1 MATASPEFVSD
12 LLNFIEECEQ
22 RLQNWGFYDVAFDEV
37 DLAALIQSDAPKNLL
52 QVWDE
57 LVSDGASLGTVL
69 KEMRRADL
77 LYLLPDGSGRVRS
90 RFAEGLRLM
99 AHLRQ
104 RFSHQDW
111 TSGRR
116 LVSDLKLHLAP
127 RRYPAIGITAKAA
140 WDCMAAHAAHPS
152 FQRQIFDALASRPG
166 GGSFTFAGFQVRS
179 FERIFRSYGAEEQSG
194 TVVCA
199 STGAGKTKAFYI
211 PAFTAIAAELD
222 AKAAPFTKVIAVYPR
237 NVLLADQLRE
247 AIAEAGKLRPLLA
260 ANGKRS
266 ITVGALLGDVPP
278 QDQFDLGDK
287 SLFLKNWK
295 YVRNKG
301 WIVPFL
307 RAPFDDSR
315 GELIWLDADR
325 KAGRT
330 TLYRADAIEGTPEIP
345 DGVIQLTR
353 EGLQANPP
361 DILFLSLEM
370 MHRELGNPLW
380 STTFGI
386 GVDDKPR
393 LFLFDEVHNYS
404 GLSGAQAPWIIARWR
419 QAARLRGLH
428 VVGLSATLKDA
439 PKHLAL
445 IGCVNPERV
454 VECTP
459 IEDELEPEGRDY
471 TILVKGD
478 AASGASLLATSI
490 QAAMLQA
497 RLLTPPH
504 VAYPD
509 KNATAGRSI
518 YLRKLFGFTDQL
530 DSLNRWLPDLGDAE
544 WNRLAQYRLPPAKSG
559 QTVTAAT
566 ERAMLAD
573 GQIWALPDSLGH
585 DLQQS
590 ARVSRCSS
598 QDPGAD
604 TTSDIIVATA
614 SLEVGYDD
622 PDVGAILHHK
632 APRSIASFLQRKGR
646 AGRVRGSRPT
656 TVVVLSDWGRDRWLF
671 QNSERLFQP
680 DVEPIKVPLLN
691 PYVQHVQATSFLLD
705 WLGRRIGAPDPVRYL
720 RRPSGYTAAA
730 RKRAIVLLRRV
741 LDLGDDYAAF
751 HRELGWVVRHTQRFR
766 SASNEEID
774 RIVDTMLWE
783 APRPVLRHAVP
794 ALLRKLEAEW
804 RFADPDRN
812 DDREDSGAKQPLP
825 SFIPAASFADL
836 AASDVVVEFPG
847 SDKDNEARG
856 IAAQLIESCPGRV
869 SKRFSVRRQERGYWL
884 AGSEQLLT
892 LASPVVLP
900 ARQFF
905 PDSLAIGTDQ
915 ASAALQPARMAL
927 VERPRQVKD
936 SSNAAWQWGNGAE
949 LVGEGRV
956 LPLLGQSQWQPLFE
970 RVRAFLHGDLNAILM
985 QRRTSE
991 GRFDILMN
999 GGVEQRG
1006 SIILGQFDAQG
1017 EITREPVGF
1026 EQSVDG
1032 LVFDIGAAHLTS
1044 RPDLNA
1050 ASMGRLR
1057 QDYFRYVL
1065 LGSPLLR
1072 EGASS
1077 FTLEWVWQTSLAML
1091 SATALKENI
1100 TLEAAQER
1108 LGGKRI
1114 AAIGRVLS
1122 RMFSVSAL
1130 DDDDADDHQAGGKAR
1145 QRLEALWTDG
1155 GCAAEILRAERV
1167 LWCDLDDAF
1176 EDWLR
1181 SRHLRTLAEACLS
1194 AVHALAT
1201 DVGEGELVVDVLDDG
1216 ERPLILISESAPGG
1230 VGQIEAFVQ
1239 TALDGEGVF
1248 ERALAHALDFCT
1260 RDHISESLVAVAA
1273 ETRRPASALADAF
1286 AHARAARGYEQI
1298 LEAQKRLMDALEA
1311 SVLGAS
1317 RQNVVAVAG
1326 RLLQPN
1332 SKPATDAWFDG
1343 LNRLWVK
1350 REERLGTP
1358 IDPRVFAYLLVDSPS
1373 VRKRFSAMIEQLTGQ
1388 RPSEAQLFART
1399 HDFLLPGCHDSC
1411 PQCLVNSNRFSS
1423 DIRPSRELT
1432 KQWIGAFQPAVTTIA
1447 ADAGWTER
1455 IRQLLASEDRIDIL
1469 ATDAQIALVAQTLQ
1483 TLLTEPFERDYLL
1496 VWPIVS
1502 AVARRP
1508 DGWRVGVEIRS
1519 MGVR

>member
-1 MATASPEFVSD
+1 MSSASPKFVSD
-12 LLNFIEECEQ
+12 LLNFVEECEQ
-22 RLQNWGFYDVAFDEV
+22 RLQSWGFYDVAFDET
-37 DLAALIQSDAPKNLL
+37 DLEALIQSDGSVELREAWDALVFDGLDLATLL
-52 QVWDE
+52 R
-57 LVSDGASLGTVL
+57 
-69 KEMRRADL
+69 EMRRADL
-77 LYLLPDGSGRVRS
+77 LYLVPDGSGRVRS

-111 TSGRR
+111 SSGRR
-116 LVSDLKLHLAP
+116 LVADLKLHLAP
-127 RRYPAIGITAKAA
+127 RRYPAIGITADTA
-140 WDCMAAHAAHPS
+140 WSEMAPHAAQPA
-152 FQRQIFDALASRPG
+152 FQRRVFDALASRPSG
-166 GGSFTFAGFQVRS
+166 GAFTFAGFQVRS
-179 FERIFRSYGAEEQSG
+179 FERIFRSYGADQQSG

-222 AKAAPFTKVIAVYPR
+222 VASKPFTKVIAVYPR

-247 AIAEAGKLRPLLA
+247 AIAEAGKLHPLLT
-260 ANGKRS
+260 ANGKRP

-278 QDQFDLGDK
+278 KDQFDLGEK

-295 YVRNKG
+295 QVRNKG

-307 RAPFDDSR
+307 RAPFDAAR

-325 KAGRT
+325 KADRT
-330 TLYRADAIEGTPEIP
+330 TLYRADAMDGPPEIP

-380 STTFGI
+380 SRTFGI

-419 QAARLRGLH
+419 QAARLKGLH

-439 PKHLAL
+439 PNHLAM

-497 RLLTPPH
+497 RLLTPSH
-504 VAYPD
+504 VAYPPKD
-509 KNATAGRSI
+509 ATAGQSL

-530 DSLNRWLPDLGDAE
+530 DSLNRWLPDLDDAE
-544 WNRLAQYRLPPAKSG
+544 WNRLAQYRQPPAKSG
-559 QTVTAAT
+559 QTVSAAT

-573 GQIWALPDSLGH
+573 GQIWSLSDSLGY
-585 DLQQS
+585 DLQQG

-604 TTSDIIVATA
+604 TKSDIIVATA

-622 PDVGAILHHK
+622 PDVGAMLHHK
-632 APRSIASFLQRKGR
+632 APRSIASFMQRKGR

-691 PYVQHVQATSFLLD
+691 PFVQHVQATSFLLD
-705 WLGRRIGAPDPVRYL
+705 WLGRRVGAPDPVSYL
-720 RRPSGYTAAA
+720 RRPSSYAAAA
-730 RKRAIVLLRRV
+730 RKRAIALLRRL

-766 SASNEEID
+766 SANNEEID
-774 RIVDTMLWE
+774 RVVDTMLWE

-804 RFADPDRN
+804 RFADPGKAN
-812 DDREDSGAKQPLP
+812 DREDKDARQPLP

-836 AASDVVVEFPG
+836 SASDVIVEFPG
-847 SDKDNEARG
+847 ADKDDEARG
-856 IAAQLIESCPGRV
+856 VAPQLIESCPGRV

-884 AGSEQLLT
+884 AGSDLL
-892 LASPVVLP
+892 LSQPSPVIVP
-900 ARQFF
+900 ARQLF

-915 ASAALQPARMAL
+915 ASAAIQPARMAL
-927 VERPRQVKD
+927 EERPQQVKD
-936 SSNAAWQWGNGAE
+936 SSNAAWLWTSSAV
-949 LVGEGRV
+949 LVEEGRQ
-956 LPLLGQSQWQPLFE
+956 LPLFGQPQWSPIFSG
-970 RVRAFLHGDLNAILM
+970 VRAFLHGDANALLV

-999 GGVEQRG
+999 GGIEQRG
-1006 SIILGQFDAQG
+1006 TIILGQTVADS
-1017 EITREPVGF
+1017 ETVREPVGF
-1026 EQSVDG
+1026 DLSVDG
-1032 LVFDIGAAHLTS
+1032 LVIEVREAHLVA
-1044 RPDLNA
+1044 RPDLDSA
-1050 ASMGRLR
+1050 TIGRLR
-1057 QDYFRYVL
+1057 QDYFRHIL
-1065 LGSPLLR
+1065 LDSALLR
-1072 EGASS
+1072 EAASS

-1091 SATALKENI
+1091 SATALRDDL
-1100 TLEAAQER
+1100 TLEAAQAQLE
-1108 LGGKRI
+1108 GKRV

-1122 RMFSVSAL
+1122 RMFSVSSL
-1130 DDDDADDHQAGGKAR
+1130 DEDDPDDHQAGGKAR
-1145 QRLEALWTDG
+1145 QRLEALWSDT
-1155 GCAAEILRAERV
+1155 GCASEILRAETV
-1167 LWCDLDDAF
+1167 LWEDLGDAF
-1176 EDWLR
+1176 ESWLR
-1181 SRHLRTLAEACLS
+1181 RRHLRTLAEACLS
-1194 AVHALAT
+1194 AVHAIAT
-1201 DVGEGELVVDVLDDG
+1201 DVGEGDLVVDVFDDH
-1216 ERPLILISESAPGG
+1216 ENPRIVISENAPGG
-1230 VGQIEAFVQ
+1230 IGQIEAFVQ
-1239 TALDGEGVF
+1239 TALDGEGAF
-1248 ERALAHALDFCT
+1248 ERAVAHALDFCT
-1260 RDHISESLVAVAA
+1260 REHISENLIAVAA
-1273 ETRRPASALADAF
+1273 KSRERDHALMSAF
-1286 AHARAARGYEQI
+1286 ALTRTAHGYHQI
-1298 LEAQKRLMDALEA
+1298 LEAQRRLTDALEE
-1311 SVLGAS
+1311 STLGAS
-1317 RQNVVAVAG
+1317 RQNVVALTG
-1326 RLLQPN
+1326 RLLLPN
-1332 SKPATDAWFDG
+1332 SSPQTDAWFDA
-1343 LNRLWVK
+1343 LNRLWK
-1350 REERLGTP
+1350 QRETRLGAP
-1358 IDPRVFAYLLVDSPS
+1358 IDPRVFAYLLVDTPS
-1373 VRKRFSAMIEQLTGQ
+1373 VRKRFSAMISHMTGQ
-1388 RPSEAQLFART
+1388 QPAEAQLFART
-1399 HDFLLPGCHDSC
+1399 QDFLLPGCHDSC
-1411 PQCLVNSNRFSS
+1411 PQCLSNSNRFTS
-1423 DIRPSRELT
+1423 DVRPSRELT
-1432 KQWIGAFQPAVTTIA
+1432 SQWISASRPQIPVLSVGPGW
-1447 ADAGWTER
+1447 ADR
-1455 IRQLLASEDRIDIL
+1455 IRSLLSGEDRVDIWASAAEL
-1469 ATDAQIALVAQTLQ
+1469 PLVAQTLQ
-1483 TLLTEPFERDYLL
+1483 ALLTEPFERDYLM

-1502 AVARRP
+1502 AVTRQP
-1508 DGWRVGVEIRS
+1508 EGWRVAIEIRS